1 MNDLEC
7 GYLWIGDMVGWMIRP
22 EWGQFEEK
30 SWVNP
35 YERVQ
40 SNREIGPREGDN
52 PIRLEFV
59 NLIGWIEK

>member
-1 MNDLEC
+1 
-7 GYLWIGDMVGWMIRP
+7 MIRP